1 MKTSESIKNISLAL
15 SKFHQSVESLD
26 RNSQGYNYK
35 YASLE
40 NVLETIKEPLQ
51 KSGLVFSQFPDG
63 NYGLTTL
70 LIHPESGEYFSTTS
84 EIVPVKD
91 DPQGRGS
98 ALTYNR
104 RYHLVCVLGLT
115 VEDDDGASA
124 SGKPVFK
131 SNAVESDD
139 KPWLNQKDKMF
150 DIAVNKL
157 LAKETTIEKITES
170 FRLSKI
176 VRQKLE
182 DAVLTSN
189 EMDNQNE
196 K

>member
-1 MKTSESIKNISLAL
+1 MRTSEDIKNISLAL
-15 SKFHQSVESLD
+15 SKFHQEVESID

-84 EIVPVKD
+84 EIVPIKD

-115 VEDDDGASA
+115 VEDDDAASA
-124 SGKPVFK
+124 SGKSLSK
-131 SNAVESDD
+131 SSGVVVNDD

-157 LAKETTIEKITES
+157 LSKETTIEKISEN
-170 FRLSKI
+170 FKLSKI

-182 DAVLTSN
+182 DAVLASN
-189 EMDNQNE
+189 G
-196 K
+196 